1 MLLQRNNYAFVFD
14 YFFVRAL
21 VVCVV
26 YTFNKITPPSPIKT
40 GIERFLAS
48 MYWNCCGSYRRGCV
62 AHWTKLLPM
71 RLFIPNPSFRTFF
84 RSLITCRAAQI
95 HTSYSVAPMLVMT
108 NSLIGTVHRKQDFG
122 YITKEEKKKPL
133 GSHHKSTSFLQS

>member
-14 YFFVRAL
+14 YLFARAL

-40 GIERFLAS
+40 GVERFLAS
-48 MYWNCCGSYRRGCV
+48 MYWNCCGSYRRECV

-71 RLFIPNPSFRTFF
+71 RLFIPNHHSELPF
-84 RSLITCRAAQI
+84 
-95 HTSYSVAPMLVMT
+95 
-108 NSLIGTVHRKQDFG
+108 VH
-122 YITKEEKKKPL
+122 
-133 GSHHKSTSFLQS
+133 

>member
-14 YFFVRAL
+14 DLYVRAL

-40 GIERFLAS
+40 GVERFLAS
-48 MYWNCCGSYRRGCV
+48 MNWNCCGSYRRGCV

-108 NSLIGTVHRKQDFG
+108 NSLIGTVHRK
-122 YITKEEKKKPL
+122 
-133 GSHHKSTSFLQS
+133 